1 VEVDLDHEKVQEKIE
16 QTDRA
21 DLVIGIVADIDQTGI
36 EILVGAA
43 LDVAGRSCSE
53 GEQKA

>member
-1 VEVDLDHEKVQEKIE
+1 MEVDLDHEKVQENIE